1 MQSSPKKLNQMF
13 TYKDYLSWTDEEE
26 RWELIDGEAYDM
38 SPAPLREHQKLS
50 MYFSGVFVQYLKD
63 KNCNV
68 YAAPFDVRLPGGF
81 KTDNDVD
88 TVVQPDISVF
98 CDETKL
104 DDRGANGAP
113 DLIIEILSPST
124 ASKDL
129 KEKFFL
135 YERVGVKEYWIVDP
149 ANRTLTVFI
158 PGENGKYTRGIV
170 YAGEDVLKTS
180 LFEALE
186 IRMEEVFESISSSE

>member
-1 MQSSPKKLNQMF
+1 MQSSPKKLNQKF
-13 TYKDYLSWTDEEE
+13 TYKDYLSWIGDEE
-26 RWELIDGEAYDM
+26 RWELIDGIAYDM
-38 SPAPLREHQKLS
+38 SPAPTRGHQGLS
-50 MYFSGVFVQYLKD
+50 MYFSGIFSYYLRDKD
-63 KNCNV
+63 CSV

-98 CDETKL
+98 CDETRL
-104 DDRGANGAP
+104 DERGGNGAP

-135 YERVGVKEYWIVDP
+135 YERVGVKEYWVVDP
-149 ANRTLTVFI
+149 ANRTLTVFVL
-158 PGENGKYTRGIV
+158 ETNSKYERGVV
-170 YAGEDVLKTS
+170 YAGEDILKTV
-180 LFEALE
+180 LFEGLE
-186 IRMEEVFESISSSE
+186 IKMEEVFEEGV

>member
-1 MQSSPKKLNQMF
+1 METSPQKLNINF
-13 TYKDYLSWTDEEE
+13 TYKDYLSWTNEKE
-26 RWELIDGEAYDM
+26 RWELIDGIAYDM
-38 SPAPLREHQKLS
+38 SPTPTRWHQDITGSLFAFLKN
-50 MYFSGVFVQYLKD
+50 YLKGKD
-63 KNCNV
+63 CKV
-68 YAAPFDVRLPGGF
+68 YIAPFDVRLPGGF
-81 KTDNDVD
+81 KADSDVN

-135 YERVGVKEYWIVDP
+135 YEKVGVKEYWIVDP
-149 ANRTLTVFI
+149 SNKTLTAFI
-158 PGENGKYTRGIV
+158 LGGKGRYARGVV
-170 YAGEDVLKTS
+170 YAGEDVLKTP
-180 LFEALE
+180 LFEGLK
-186 IRMEEVFESISSSE
+186 IRMEEVFAE

>member
-1 MQSSPKKLNQMF
+1 MQSSPKKLNQIL
-13 TYKDYLSWTDEEE
+13 TYRDYLLWPNNE
-26 RWELIDGEAYDM
+26 RWELIDGIAYDM

-50 MYFSGVFVQYLKD
+50 MYFSGVFAQYFK
-63 KNCNV
+63 KRNCNV

-104 DDRGANGAP
+104 DDRGGNGAP
-113 DLIIEILSPST
+113 DLVIEILSPST

-135 YERVGVKEYWIVDP
+135 YEKVGVKEYWIVDP

-158 PGENGKYTRGIV
+158 LEENEKYARGVV
-170 YAGEDVLKTS
+170 YAGEDVLITA
-180 LFEALE
+180 LFEGLE
-186 IRMEEVFESISSSE
+186 IRMEEVFESVSSSD